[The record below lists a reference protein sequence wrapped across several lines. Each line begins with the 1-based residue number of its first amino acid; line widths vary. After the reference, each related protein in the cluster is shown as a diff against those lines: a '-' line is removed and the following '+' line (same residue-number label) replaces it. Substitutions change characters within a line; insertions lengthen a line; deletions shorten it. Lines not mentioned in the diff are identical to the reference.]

1 MDDGRTGSGS
11 VPGAGARSGGLP
23 RDLLAAAS
31 RLERALADGDE
42 RAAGAVVEPGGLA
55 VRDGAVLVAG
65 EEPAGGE
72 PRGERWPR
80 RVHVRALAD
89 DVVAVTTEAERRDGG
104 AVVGTRVW
112 RRGAGGAWCVALA
125 HASAAPPPPPPEPL
139 LDGAVWSVAPPTT
152 GALLGGAL
160 EGPLAWVRVAV
171 QDVVAVAGHR
181 VGAGVPAWLAQAPLE
196 RTCAPALQRLL
207 DAGADVVGVAQSG
220 ELGAA
225 RDGRN
230 PHYGA
235 PANPA
240 APGRTTGG
248 AGGGVAAAVA
258 SGSADVGLGSDADGS
273 LRVPGAWCGLHVL
286 RPTHG
291 TVPVEGVLPVSPS
304 SDAVGLLA
312 RDGRLLHAAGRAL
325 LGGPAGAPDG
335 SEGEAA
341 ALLRSDEPTALL
353 RSAQP
358 TALLRSAQP
367 TALLRSDELTG
378 LAEPATAA
386 AVDAALLALAVA
398 TGLPV
403 EEVPPSAL
411 DAEDLA
417 RWARA
422 ARVVADAE
430 LWHGHGRFLLD
441 HPGALGPEVERR
453 LRAGGAVGPDE
464 VARARADLDTAR
476 ARTAALLA
484 GGRLLCLPATA
495 GPAPAVVPGEA
506 AGSSGEDALLA
517 TDRLLAPAAVVGA
530 PALTL
535 PWGRAGDLPVGLQVL
550 AAPGADGAL
559 LALLD
564 RLVPARELPV

>member
-1 MDDGRTGSGS
+1 M
-11 VPGAGARSGGLP
+11 
-23 RDLLAAAS
+23 
-31 RLERALADGDE
+31 
-42 RAAGAVVEPGGLA
+42 
-55 VRDGAVLVAG
+55 
-65 EEPAGGE
+65 
-72 PRGERWPR
+72 
-80 RVHVRALAD
+80 
-89 DVVAVTTEAERRDGG
+89 
-104 AVVGTRVW
+104 
-112 RRGAGGAWCVALA
+112 
-125 HASAAPPPPPPEPL
+125 PL
-139 LDGAVWSVAPPTT
+139 LDDAVWSVAPPTT

-207 DAGADVVGVAQSG
+207 DAGADVVGVAQTG

-235 PANPA
+235 PADPA

-248 AGGGVAAAVA
+248 AGGGAAAAVA
-258 SGSADVGLGSDADGS
+258 SGAADVALGSDAGAA
-273 LRVPGAWCGLHVL
+273 LRVPASRCGLHVF

-291 TVPVEGVLPVSPS
+291 AVPVEGVLPVSPS
-304 SDAVGLLA
+304 TDAVGVLA
-312 RDGRLLHAAGRAL
+312 RDGRLLHATARAL
-325 LGGPAGAPDG
+325 LGGPAVARDG
-335 SEGEAA
+335 SGDEPTT
-341 ALLRSDEPTALL
+341 LLRSG
-353 RSAQP
+353 R
-358 TALLRSAQP
+358 
-367 TALLRSDELTG
+367 LTG
-378 LAEPATAA
+378 LAEPATAT
-386 AVDAALLALAVA
+386 AVDAAVLALAVT

-422 ARVVADAE
+422 AGVVADAE
-430 LWHGHGRFLLD
+430 LWRCHGRFLLD

-453 LRAGGAVGPDE
+453 LRAGGEVGPDE
-464 VARARADLDTAR
+464 LARARADLDAAR
-476 ARTAALLA
+476 ARLGSLLA

-495 GPAPAVVPGEA
+495 GPAPATAGPAPTAVPGEA
-506 AGSSGEDALLA
+506 AGVADGGAGAAD
-517 TDRLLAPAAVVGA
+517 DRLVAPASVAGL
-530 PALTL
+530 PALGL
-535 PWGRAGDLPVGLQVL
+535 PWGRAEDLPVGLQVL
-550 AAPGADGAL
+550 AAPGADVVL

>member
-1 MDDGRTGSGS
+1 MDDGRAVS
-11 VPGAGARSGGLP
+11 GAGARSGGLP
-23 RDLLAAAS
+23 RDLLAAAA

-42 RAAGAVVEPGGLA
+42 RAAGDAVEPGGLA

-65 EEPAGGE
+65 EGPAGGE

-89 DVVAVTTEAERRDGG
+89 GVVAVTTEAERRDGG
-104 AVVGTRVW
+104 AVLGTRVW
-112 RRGAGGAWCVALA
+112 RRGAGGTWCVALA

-139 LDGAVWSVAPPTT
+139 LDEAVWSVAPPTT

-207 DAGADVVGVAQSG
+207 DAGADVVGVAQTG

-258 SGSADVGLGSDADGS
+258 SGSADVALGSDAGGS
-273 LRVPGAWCGLHVL
+273 LRVPGAWCGLHVF

-312 RDGRLLHAAGRAL
+312 RDGRLLHAAARAL
-325 LGGPAGAPDG
+325 LGRPAGAPDG
-335 SEGEAA
+335 SEGE
-341 ALLRSDEPTALL
+341 
-353 RSAQP
+353 
-358 TALLRSAQP
+358 P

-386 AVDAALLALAVA
+386 AVDAALLALAVT

-403 EEVPPSAL
+403 EEVPASAL
-411 DAEDLA
+411 DAGDLA
-417 RWARA
+417 RWERA
-422 ARVVADAE
+422 AGVVADAE

-453 LRAGGAVGPDE
+453 LRAGAEVGPDE
-464 VARARADLDTAR
+464 LARARADLDTTR
-476 ARTAALLA
+476 VRLRALLG
-484 GGRLLCLPATA
+484 GGRLLALPTTS
-495 GPAPAVVPGEA
+495 GPAPSARHDGDDGDDG
-506 AGSSGEDALLA
+506 AGTASDGLHRLPDLA
-517 TDRLLAPAAVVGA
+517 GL
-530 PALTL
+530 PALVL
-535 PWGRAGDLPVGLQVL
+535 PWGRTAGLPVGLSVVAGPRSDDLLLQVL
-550 AAPGADGAL
+550 ERTG
-559 LALLD
+559 
-564 RLVPARELPV
+564 PARELPA